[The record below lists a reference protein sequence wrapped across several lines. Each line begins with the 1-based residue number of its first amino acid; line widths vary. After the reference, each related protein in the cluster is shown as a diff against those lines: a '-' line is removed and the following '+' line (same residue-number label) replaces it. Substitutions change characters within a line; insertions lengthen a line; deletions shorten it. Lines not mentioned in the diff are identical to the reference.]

1 MQAYLHR
8 AVSCISVEISRV
20 SVSHNPQLVYEVKE
34 FLAKEVMGN
43 VNWKLQSVILF
54 SFHMKRKY
62 FKRKRKKNCGKTDL
76 HAVCGKA

>member
-20 SVSHNPQLVYEVKE
+20 SVSHNPQLVCEVKE

-43 VNWKLQSVILF
+43 LDWKLQSVILF
-54 SFHMKRKY
+54 SFHMKWKY

-76 HAVCGKA
+76 HAVCGKT